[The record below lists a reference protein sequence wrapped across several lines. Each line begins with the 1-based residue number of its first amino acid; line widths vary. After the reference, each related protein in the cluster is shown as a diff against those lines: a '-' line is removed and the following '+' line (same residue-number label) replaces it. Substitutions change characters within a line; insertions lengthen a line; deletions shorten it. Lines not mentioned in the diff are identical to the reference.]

1 MEVAAEEFANLTRPL
16 ILVRWLI
23 ASLIVILVPHFWLL
37 LGIKIGLESLLVL
50 ICTIGILNFL
60 AGSLT
65 SSRIEII
72 RQKFGLS
79 HRNWKLWWSDRVK
92 ANLISILTNL
102 IIFTSIYFLTS
113 ELSEPHSM
121 IMLCSLAL
129 LGTFSLSFLI
139 PVLITPIFTKLRD
152 IPVENELRSRVLMM
166 AEQLDIKVKKI
177 QISDA
182 SRRGRAVNAYVA
194 GIGKTRRVVL
204 FDTLVNSLPLAEVE
218 VVLAHEFAHV
228 KSRDVFK
235 STLMFSIAAAL
246 SVVAMF
252 QFLSPSSPY
261 RFSVQAISFF
271 AGLEV
276 IFQPL
281 ALAISRRAEINA
293 DRRSM
298 DLIPDLEVFTTMH
311 RSLAGKNLIPLSVPK
326 WFYFLFSTHPTLEQR
341 LRLVT

>member
-1 MEVAAEEFANLTRPL
+1 MKVAAEEFAKLTRPL
-16 ILVRWLI
+16 ILVRWLV
-23 ASLIVILVPHFWLL
+23 ASLIVILVPQFWLVL
-37 LGIKIGLESLLVL
+37 DIKIGLRSLLIL
-50 ICTIGILNFL
+50 ISVIGILNFL

-72 RQKFGLS
+72 RQRFGLS

-92 ANLISILTNL
+92 AHLISILTNL
-102 IIFTSIYFLTS
+102 IIFSTIYLLTS
-113 ELSEPHSM
+113 ELFAPLSM
-121 IMLCSLAL
+121 ITICSLAF
-129 LGTFSLSFLI
+129 LGTLTLSFVI
-139 PVLITPIFTKLRD
+139 PVVITPLFTKLRD
-152 IPVENELRSRVLMM
+152 IPVESELRAKVLMM
-166 AEQLDIKVKKI
+166 AEQLGIKVKKI

-182 SRRGRAVNAYVA
+182 SRRGSAVNAYVA

-204 FDTLVNSLPLAEVE
+204 FDTLVSSLPLAEVE

-235 STLMFSIAAAL
+235 STLMFSIAAVL

-252 QFLSPSSPY
+252 QFLSSSSPY
-261 RFSVQAISFF
+261 RFSVQAISLF

-281 ALAISRRAEINA
+281 AVAISRRAEINA
-293 DRRSM
+293 DRRSLE
-298 DLIPDLEVFTTMH
+298 LIPNLEVFKTMH
-311 RSLAGKNLIPLSVPK
+311 RSLAEKNLIPFSVPK

-341 LRLVT
+341 LRLVP

>member
-1 MEVAAEEFANLTRPL
+1 MLFRSSANNDHAIRRGSSTLVEIAAEEFANLTRPL

-23 ASLIVILVPHFWLL
+23 ASLIVILMPHFWLSL
-37 LGIKIGLESLLVL
+37 DIKIGLESLLVL
-50 ICTIGILNFL
+50 ICTIGIINFL
-60 AGSLT
+60 AGSIT

-102 IIFTSIYFLTS
+102 IIFGSIYLLTS
-113 ELSEPHSM
+113 ELSEPLSM
-121 IMLCSLAL
+121 ITICSLAF

-139 PVLITPIFTKLRD
+139 PVLITPMFSKLRD
-152 IPVENELRSRVLMM
+152 IPVESELRAKVLLL
-166 AEQLDIKVKKI
+166 AEQSGIKVKKV

-182 SRRGRAVNAYVA
+182 SRRGSAVNAYVA

-235 STLMFSIAAAL
+235 STLMFSFAAAL

-252 QFLSPSSPY
+252 QFLDRKSTRLNSSHSQQSRMPSS
-261 RFSVQAISFF
+261 A
-271 AGLEV
+271 
-276 IFQPL
+276 
-281 ALAISRRAEINA
+281 
-293 DRRSM
+293 
-298 DLIPDLEVFTTMH
+298 
-311 RSLAGKNLIPLSVPK
+311 
-326 WFYFLFSTHPTLEQR
+326 
-341 LRLVT
+341 